1 MINLL
6 PTEEKRQLRAARSN
20 TLLLRY
26 NILLIG
32 VVACM
37 LVAIGFTYIYL
48 NTTKETAEATI
59 NENKAKVSN
68 FAKVETEATTFRSNL
83 ATAKQI
89 LDREVVYTKV
99 ILEIAHTMPTGTI
112 LETLNL
118 DSATFGTATTL
129 TAKAKSYDQAIALK
143 EALQKSTL
151 FSDVH
156 FESITLND
164 SDTTGYP
171 FTVNLS
177 VTIKKDA
184 AK

>member
-1 MINLL
+1 M
-6 PTEEKRQLRAARSN
+6 
-20 TLLLRY
+20 RY
-26 NILLIG
+26 NILLVG
-32 VVACM
+32 VVLFM
-37 LVAIGFTYIYL
+37 LLAIGFTYIYL
-48 NTTKETAEATI
+48 NTTKATAEATI
-59 NENKAKVSN
+59 NENKVKVSS
-68 FAKVETEATTFRSNL
+68 FSKVETEATTFRSNL

-99 ILEIAHTMPTGTI
+99 ILEIAHIMPSGTV
-112 LETLNL
+112 LEALNL

-143 EALQKSTL
+143 EAFQKSSL

-156 FESITLND
+156 FQSITLND
-164 SDTTGYP
+164 SDATGYP
-171 FTVNLS
+171 FTVTLS